1 MSKPV
6 IVLFDWKDSPEH
18 VIKELAEAVRD
29 WPGTARP
36 VINRVH
42 DTEDD
47 SVIAVLADR
56 KMLQSELHRLLDA
69 ETGVIEF
76 E

>member
-42 DTEDD
+42 DTGEDTA
-47 SVIAVLADR
+47 IAVLADR
-56 KMLQSELHRLLDA
+56 KMLQSELKRFIDA
-69 ETGVIEF
+69 ETGDITG
-76 E
+76 